1 MLQLYDKE
9 LIQTFP
15 PFDLSDHSMV
25 LLEPKSRCMR
35 NTSSLRSFTQR
46 DTHPSC
52 KCKLSRYLG
61 SLDWSALVFAPNC
74 QSKLQLFCDLVKISL
89 DTIIPLQILQDHQI
103 TREQCSLGD
112 SWVQGSYQVAAK
124 GVHANQFGSIPESST
139 LQALISMVCTWAQ
152 AWMGLDKRWESCF
165 WIRKRLI
172 WWIIRYWPTR
182 SSHYA

>member
-1 MLQLYDKE
+1 MLQLYNKE

-25 LLEPKSRCMR
+25 LLEPKSRYMR

-52 KCKLSRYLG
+52 KCELSRYLG

-89 DTIIPLQILQDHQI
+89 DTIIPL
-103 TREQCSLGD
+103 TFARPSN
-112 SWVQGSYQVAAK
+112 Y
-124 GVHANQFGSIPESST
+124 T
-139 LQALISMVCTWAQ
+139 
-152 AWMGLDKRWESCF
+152 
-165 WIRKRLI
+165 
-172 WWIIRYWPTR
+172 
-182 SSHYA
+182 

>member
-25 LLEPKSRCMR
+25 LLEPKSRYMR

-46 DTHPSC
+46 DTQPTC
-52 KCKLSRYLG
+52 KCELSRYLG
-61 SLDWSALVFAPNC
+61 SLDWSAPVFAPNC

-89 DTIIPLQILQDHQI
+89 DTIIPL
-103 TREQCSLGD
+103 TFARPSNYT
-112 SWVQGSYQVAAK
+112 WK